1 MPLNKSKGNMYK
13 FITHTWN
20 PIGGKCY
27 HNCSYCST
35 KKLKN
40 RFPVLNKRYS
50 GKTRLIEKELKTNFG
65 KDKFIFAAAQ
75 NDLFSALIPDRWI
88 KRILEHCDKF
98 DNKYLF
104 QTKNPYKFLNFIN
117 EKVITKKS
125 IFCTT
130 IETNRIYNEII
141 KNAPYPSCRAG
152 STSKIS
158 EIIDTYVTIE
168 PIIDFDLLEMLALI
182 KKCNPKQVNIGADSG
197 GNNLPEPTKEKILQ
211 LISELQKF
219 TKVIEKENLKRL
231 ITAK

>member
-20 PIGGKCY
+20 PIGGECY

-35 KKLKN
+35 WKLKN
-40 RFPVLNKRYS
+40 RYPVLNEKYS
-50 GKTRLIEKELKTNFG
+50 GKTRLVEKELKTNFG
-65 KDKFIFAAAQ
+65 KDKFIFVAAQ

-104 QTKNPYKFLNFIN
+104 QTKNPYKFLGFIN
-117 EKVITKKS
+117 EKVIQEKS

-130 IETNRIYNEII
+130 IETNRIYDEII

-158 EIIDTYVTIE
+158 QIIDTHVTIE
-168 PIIDFDLLEMLALI
+168 PVIDFDLPEMLTLI
-182 KKCNPKQVNIGADSG
+182 KKCNPKQINIGADSG
-197 GNNLPEPTKEKILQ
+197 NNNLPEPPKEKIMQ
-211 LISELQKF
+211 LILELQKF

-231 ITAK
+231 LN